1 MGDLRLVAA
10 VGVLALASAVA
21 PRAQAQAPSA
31 SVKARAQ
38 QLAKEAAAKSQAG
51 DHERAI
57 DLYNQ
62 AYMLVP
68 VPVLLSNIGAEYE
81 LAGKPADAVRYFC
94 RYLKDDPQGPAA
106 SYAAGQVKTLQA
118 DLGNPVDDKDVCAAK
133 PKPAVAT
140 TPKPTAVATTAPVA
154 PAPPPPAAPQV
165 QHVELRSAGG
175 PDPGSE
181 LPPVGGGSAG
191 EPTDQASHTLEYA
204 GIGVA
209 GAGAIA
215 GGIGVYYMVRGKD
228 LSDAISN
235 HKVGTP
241 WPSTI
246 DGVAIANWPSA
257 GHSDNVNAAV
267 FSIIGGAAL
276 LTGVVMIVVGRPHA
290 SDTHVAVAPMAT
302 GSAWGLELSGGF

>member
-1 MGDLRLVAA
+1 MVAA
-10 VGVLALASAVA
+10 ASVLALASAVA
-21 PRAQAQAPSA
+21 PRAQAQPSGA
-31 SVKARAQ
+31 VKARAQ
-38 QLAKEAAAKSQAG
+38 QLAKEAAAKSHDG
-51 DHERAI
+51 DHERAV

-68 VPVLLSNIGAEYE
+68 VPVLLSNIGAEYQ

-94 RYLKDDPQGPAA
+94 RYLKEDPQGPAA
-106 SYAAGQVKTLQA
+106 SYAAGQIRTLQA
-118 DLGNPVDDKDVCAAK
+118 ELGNTVDDKDVCAAK
-133 PKPAVAT
+133 PKSTPVAT
-140 TPKPTAVATTAPVA
+140 TPKPTAVAAAAPVA
-154 PAPPPPAAPQV
+154 PPPPPAAPQV
-165 QHVELRSAGG
+165 QHVELRSAGA
-175 PDPGSE
+175 DPGSE
-181 LPPVGGGSAG
+181 LPPMGGSG
-191 EPTDQASHTLEYA
+191 EPADQPNHTLEYA

-215 GGIGVYYMVRGKD
+215 AGIGVYYMVRGKD

-235 HKVGTP
+235 HKTGTP

-276 LTGVVMIVVGRPHA
+276 LTGAVMVVVGRPHV
-290 SDTHVAVAPMAT
+290 SDNTHVAVAPMAT
-302 GSAWGLELSGGF
+302 GSAWGLEFSGGF